1 MKGRIVLVIEE
12 YIIELTGQE
21 LCGSGV
27 QKILSGTSHLV
38 RASNIARGAAFCIY
52 AARLAEAIGAV
63 TDFVSI
69 IPGRGRL
76 THQLLAVALPQIF
89 YGPNGVDLIK
99 GKLPYSTI
107 ESYVNNTYKDLVEAG
122 IVNKEAIEEFED
134 KLVNESITYATKMI
148 YSLSRVMPIFISR
161 IGLNEGSLRLF
172 TELFMYS
179 YRFHV
184 VGIIDAVIE
193 DPISRKALVI
203 EWKTGKTP
211 ENWEIAQAY
220 TYALMEAERLGHEDP
235 VGAVR
240 DREDVVPIVIRPTGK
255 ITVYSI
261 ADTFRTADK
270 TIDKYEL
277 IRNIL
282 LSAEHLVLTITEYT
296 DYIDKNTAKICSIR
310 GLHGQK
316 ISAFRRAP
324 KDLPRSNPVKY
335 GNKYPCRIC
344 RYKEAC
350 KFYMK
355 TYEDWT
361 LLDRIAYRARH
372 AIYKIR
378 ENAQKPIKELYN
390 LYTANNYNIERLIEA
405 IIRLENTLGE
415 SGNRIDYF
423 EKASLSE
430 PYEIILERK
439 VREYEK
445 STEPIKLKTLREGKP
460 VLIIFNDP
468 YVNNPLLRLSFH
480 GRVEEIEIEPSRK
493 GDKVYVH
500 VAAPNIPSRLQLEIL
515 RRTTFRNREYL
526 EKIIGVEIN
535 VDLTQLELQAIDAFH
550 RGSRKVAELNILA
563 KTAEKI
569 RKKYRDAMF
578 SVLFIEGLLKGE
590 NKTW

>member
-1 MKGRIVLVIEE
+1 M
-12 YIIELTGQE
+12 
-21 LCGSGV
+21 

-38 RASNIARGAAFCIY
+38 RASNVARGAAFCIY

-89 YGPNGVDLIK
+89 YGLNRVDFVK
-99 GKLPYSTI
+99 GRLPYSTI
-107 ESYVNNTYKDLVEAG
+107 ESYVRNAYNDLVEAG
-122 IVNKEAIEEFED
+122 ILNKEAVEESGS
-134 KLVNESITYATKMI
+134 KLVNESIMYAVNMI
-148 YSLSRVMPIFISR
+148 NSLSRVMPIFINKM
-161 IGLNEGSLRLF
+161 GLNEGSLRLF

-179 YRFHV
+179 YRFHI

-203 EWKTGKTP
+203 EWKTGRTP

-220 TYALMEAERLGHEDP
+220 TYALMEAERLGYDDP

-240 DREDVVPIVIRPTGK
+240 DREDVVPIVIRPTGNIK
-255 ITVYSI
+255 VYSI
-261 ADTFRTADK
+261 ADTYRTAGK
-270 TIDKYEL
+270 TINKYEL

-282 LSAEHLVLTITEYT
+282 LSAEHLVLTITEYK
-296 DYIDKNTAKICSIR
+296 DYVDNNTAKICSIK

-344 RYKEAC
+344 MYREAC
-350 KFYMK
+350 EFYTK
-355 TYEDWT
+355 TYKDWT
-361 LLDRIAYRARH
+361 LLDRLAYRARH
-372 AIYKIR
+372 AVYKIR

-390 LYTANNYNIERLIEA
+390 LYIANNNNIEKLIEA
-405 IIRLENTLGE
+405 IVRRENTLGE

-430 PYEIILERK
+430 SYEIILERQ
-439 VREYEK
+439 VREYEQ
-445 STEPIKLKTLREGKP
+445 SIEPIKLKTLREGKP

-480 GRVEEIEIEPSRK
+480 GRVEEIEIKPSRK
-493 GDKVYVH
+493 GDKIYVH

-515 RRTTFRNREYL
+515 RRTVSHNLQYL

-550 RGSRKVAELNILA
+550 RGSRGIAKRNDKLKILA
-563 KTAEKI
+563 KTTKKI
-569 RKKYRDAMF
+569 RKEYKEAMF
-578 SVLFIEGLLKGE
+578 SVLFTEGLLKGE
-590 NKTW
+590 NESW